1 MYLIKLKGNPF
12 AGTKP
17 GMYGEGEIVGGSTPF
32 SNVKL
37 QI

>member
-1 MYLIKLKGNPF
+1 MYLIKVKGNPF

-17 GMYGEGEIVGGSTPF
+17 GYGEGEIVGGSTPF